1 MNTLITICV
10 RGGSKGVK
18 NKALVNIKKKPLIW
32 YTLNKIPKLKFS
44 NKTVISTDSIKISKV
59 CNIFGFK
66 TWFKR
71 SKYLSSDKAPKIPVI
86 RDALIKA
93 EKHYKMEFDII
104 IDLDISSPLRS
115 VADINNAYSQFIESK
130 CDNLFSVMV
139 SRHSPYFNMVEKKNN
154 KIKLVKKY
162 INIIRRQDTPT
173 TYDMNASIYIWKK
186 DILLKSNK
194 LFNKNTELFLMPY
207 ERSIDIDNY
216 TDLKIVKN
224 FI

>member
-1 MNTLITICV
+1 MNTLITICA

-32 YTLNKIPKLKFS
+32 YTLNKIPKLKFI

-115 VADINNAYSQFIESK
+115 LADINNAYSQFIESK

-139 SRHSPYFNMVEKKNN
+139 SRHSPYFNMVEKRNN